1 MEKRTNIE
9 ISAFGRKLK
18 QLRLKKGITQLDL
31 EIESGIPRTD
41 ISRIEN
47 GLINISF
54 STIVKLAE
62 ALEVKLGEF
71 FKE

>member
-1 MEKRTNIE
+1 MGKRNNIE
-9 ISAFGRKLK
+9 ITAFGKKLK
-18 QLRLKKGITQLDL
+18 QLRVKKGITQLDL

-62 ALEVKLGEF
+62 ALEINLGDF
-71 FKE
+71 FSE

>member
-1 MEKRTNIE
+1 MKKRNNIE
-9 ISAFGRKLK
+9 ITAFGKKLK
-18 QLRLKKGITQLDL
+18 QLRVKKGITQLDL

-41 ISRIEN
+41 IRRIEN

-62 ALEVKLGEF
+62 ALEINLGDF
-71 FKE
+71 FSE